1 MGALIPTQAVPEPMH
16 FEIGHGLSIAE
27 ILGHANCAPSMWQY
41 MAIKVNGANLEADQ
55 WENFIPRSNDVVSI
69 LVRPAGG
76 DGGKEIF
83 RLIATIA
90 IAVAAVVF
98 APAIA
103 GAVLGLGAPVAAGS
117 TAALVTTAILTT
129 VGTLILNA
137 VVPPPSINLPNSGFD
152 AGESYFITGQSNQAR
167 PYQVVPVVYGRMKM
181 VGNLASQPEIF
192 SAGDSTLFTTLVDW
206 GLGANRVSDIR
217 AGDTQIAYF
226 NGTIISHEDTPAY
239 ADPSNPAAG
248 LAPVPLQLLQYPLNS
263 QELSVGLSSDGDVGV
278 ATTVP
283 TAYSAVVELS
293 FPQGI
298 AYYDKN
304 GDIQRLGV
312 TFEGTYRKRGD
323 PDWLNW
329 PSGSEGYAGDAHIW
343 FGQGSIDPN
352 GPNPEG
358 NPSITIQ
365 VPSTVKAGE
374 TFTFSLS
381 FDKEVYQ
388 VSRTDFTFI
397 RASNTVDWTDNF
409 TFVSENEI
417 TANRLWQFTYRA
429 PSAGIPD
436 NQSLQFLIATN
447 LQNFVDAP
455 PPNGVQFPDT
465 AYVSPNFVVAGE
477 SVAVDPDTG
486 TPPEGDTDLY
496 DETAGNETYVLV
508 TGTIPQYEQYD
519 PENRDSVNVTGF
531 SVWVNGTTVPTDTAN
546 FMNYAGTL
554 QRGSQQYGF
563 GVNIIIEYWTLKNA
577 DGSAGRATGARFMP
591 RYAGFPN
598 INYPGINPEYFG
610 ARFSL
615 YGDETK
621 PAKASIVIQFEEQG
635 EYEIKVERIGDTE
648 DNTSKN
654 QYFNSAY
661 WTRIASRG
669 YPFTDIDDG
678 RRSVLNLKRKHT
690 MSEIRLEASENV
702 QGNLNQIT
710 GVVTSKLRGH
720 NGSQWTEPTD
730 SRNPAWVVADIL
742 TGHRAQQIRYPLD
755 SQDCPGYLSEDQL
768 DLQSFRQFAQVCR
781 EKVEYEYKGET
792 VERFRYTT
800 DIVLAAQA
808 PVIETVQNILAM
820 CRAQLIMGQNGL
832 IQIMQ
837 DVDRG
842 TQVRQVF
849 TPANSWGFKGERIF
863 PKIPD
868 GLNVEFVSPDL
879 GYQKGEVTV
888 YRPGYDITNAT
899 EFEDLKTFGCTN
911 WHMAAQ
917 FGMYNLG
924 QMVLRQET
932 FTLSVAAESLVVQRG
947 DVVEVASDVAALGG
961 GTHLIVDQV
970 SANTIVIS
978 EEPND
983 YNDPY
988 YTIKCDDGVKQ
999 GRVVSV
1005 IGRTVQLDQTFNAP
1019 LTGQGLIVI
1028 GEKNL
1033 VTKKYIVNSIRPLP
1047 DFSAELSLVPY
1058 DERVYQTDSGEFPE
1072 WTPGGD
1078 GDPQNPNNGGN
1089 ARTVD
1094 LLGYSYLEYIN
1105 RQPISVSVLT
1115 WDLLTADA
1123 QLSGWRVSW
1132 TQAGASVNI
1141 DIALLTAEKREFEH
1155 KYQSNTNE
1163 FGPGIYTV
1171 TPITQ
1176 LGYDGQ
1182 GAGVFVSQSIDR
1194 IPPPEPQ
1201 PFFVVAEPGWT
1212 KFFWKYPDAP
1222 DIGGYTLYRM
1232 RTLGDNLEW
1241 EEVGKAGP
1249 YDEYATFPFSMERW
1263 GELFGI
1269 ICTDTSGNDS
1279 VMAVYE
1285 GLINGAPGP
1294 GLVEP
1299 FDWFGGDDPHL
1310 EWEDLYDPYSL
1321 IVEYAIKYD
1330 PDENSQNV
1338 LDAQFIDFVSP
1349 NTERLAL
1356 SDSTASGAYWIRAA
1370 DKWGK
1375 LGPWN
1380 RTSSNELDY
1389 KIEGSYTQS
1398 IYYVARYP
1406 ESSVEF
1412 NWSAV
1417 GSAAGEIT
1425 SYRITL
1431 YPRQPEPY
1439 FNRVTI
1445 PRVDPIILYEGTGTS
1460 HTATVKHFP
1469 QGDLYHQ
1476 GQFVIDGLVDGT
1488 VAGSGRLV
1496 MEWQLI
1502 YDTEGPPAPEDFVVR
1517 IDPTDPDRVSITWSA
1532 SEAPDVDY
1540 YEVRYSSR
1548 TGGDWE
1554 DSQVVAVVEWD
1565 TLEAFDFYRPGKFM
1579 IRATDTSG
1587 NVGRLADFL
1596 LNPGGI
1602 DPNDGWDLIQ
1612 VIQGHPN
1619 WEGTLDNLF
1628 RRENSQTLFLEPSTP
1643 VVDGVQEAFF
1653 YYDETS
1659 FIPTLAET
1667 RIVSEDLLAFEE
1679 DTGEEWEFIAEW
1691 PLLSLV
1697 ETMADAGGS
1706 GAEGNVDLFHEV
1718 QLPGSDVWQEFE
1730 SSEFPI
1736 TGEMKFRIRLINR
1749 EPDAD
1754 AGIRKSRILIFAQKE
1769 ETP

>member
-1 MGALIPTQAVPEPMH
+1 MH
-16 FEIGHGLSIAE
+16 FEIGHGLTIAE
-27 ILGHANCAPSMWQY
+27 ILGHANCAPTMWQY
-41 MAIKVNGANLEADQ
+41 MQIKVNGAMLERDQ

-90 IAVAAVVF
+90 IAVAAIVF

-103 GAVLGLGAPVAAGS
+103 GAVLGTTVAAGS

-152 AGESYFITGQSNQAR
+152 AGESYFLTGQSNQAR

-192 SAGDSTLFTTLVDW
+192 SAGDSSVFTTLVDW

-226 NGTIISHEDTPAY
+226 NGTIISHENTPAY
-239 ADPSNPAAG
+239 ADENNPALG

-304 GDIQRLGV
+304 GDLQRLGV

-323 PDWLNW
+323 SEWLNW
-329 PSGSEGYAGDAHIW
+329 PTGTEGYAGDAHIW
-343 FGQGSIDPN
+343 FGQGSVDPN
-352 GPNPEG
+352 NPNPEG
-358 NPSITIQ
+358 NPSITIN
-365 VPSTVKAGE
+365 VPSTVQSGE
-374 TFTFSLS
+374 TFTFSLA

-388 VSRTDFTFI
+388 VSRTDLSFI
-397 RASNTVDWTDNF
+397 RASNSTNATDQF
-409 TFVSENEI
+409 ELISENEI

-429 PSAGIPD
+429 PVVAD
-436 NQSLQFLIATN
+436 NESLQFLIATN

-477 SVAVDPDTG
+477 SVDTG
-486 TPPEGDTDLY
+486 DGGPGEDDTNLY
-496 DETAGNETYVLV
+496 DQTSGNETYVMV
-508 TGTIPQYEQYD
+508 NGFASFGYIPG
-519 PENRDSVNVTGF
+519 DSSTWNVGGF
-531 SVWVNGTTVPTDTAN
+531 SVWVGGSTVPSDTAN
-546 FMNYAGTL
+546 FRNYAGTF
-554 QRGSQQYGF
+554 QTHTESPSF
-563 GVNIIIEYWTLKNA
+563 GGVVITEYWTLKNSTGA
-577 DGSAGRATGARFMP
+577 PGRATGSRFMP

-621 PAKASIVIQFEEQG
+621 PAKASIVIQFPEQG

-648 DNTSKN
+648 NSDDKN
-654 QYFNSAY
+654 QYFNAAY

-669 YPFTDIDDG
+669 YPFTDIEDG

-720 NGSQWTEPTD
+720 NGNQWTEPTD

-742 TGHRAQQIRYPLD
+742 TGHRAQQIRYPLN
-755 SQDCPGYLSEDQL
+755 SQDCPGYLTEDQL
-768 DLQSFRQFAQVCR
+768 DLASFRQFAQVCR

-842 TQVRQVF
+842 EQVRQVF
-849 TPANSWGFKGERIF
+849 TPANSWNFRGERIF
-863 PKIPD
+863 PKIPH

-879 GYQKGEVTV
+879 GYQKGEVTI

-899 EFEDLKTFGCTN
+899 DFEDLKTFGCTN
-911 WHMAAQ
+911 WHFAAQ
-917 FGMYNLG
+917 YGMYNLG
-924 QMVLRQET
+924 QMVLRQEQ
-932 FTLSVAAESLVVQRG
+932 FTMSVSAESLVVQRG
-947 DVVEVASDVAALGG
+947 DVVEVATDVAALGG
-961 GTHLIVDQV
+961 GSHLIVDQV
-970 SANTIVIS
+970 SADTIVIS
-978 EEPND
+978 EEPNA
-983 YNDPY
+983 YNDPH
-988 YTIKCDDGVKQ
+988 YTIKSDDGVKQ
-999 GRVVSV
+999 GRVVSI
-1005 IGRTVQLDQTFNAP
+1005 IGRTVQLDETFTAP
-1019 LTGQGLIVI
+1019 LTGQGFIVI

-1058 DERVYQTDSGEFPE
+1058 DERVYKTDEGAFPE

-1094 LLGYSYLEYIN
+1094 LDGYSYLEYIN

-1123 QLSGWRVSW
+1123 QLSGWRVTF
-1132 TQAGASVNI
+1132 TQAGQSTNI
-1141 DIALLTAEKREFEH
+1141 NVAMLTAEKREFEH

-1201 PFFVVAEPGWT
+1201 PFFVVVEPGWT

-1222 DIGGYTLYRM
+1222 DIGGYTLYRK
-1232 RTLGDNLEW
+1232 RTEGDNLEW
-1241 EEVGKAGP
+1241 EEIGKAGP
-1249 YDEYATFPFSMERW
+1249 YDEYATFPFSMDVW
-1263 GELFGI
+1263 GESFGI

-1279 VMAVYE
+1279 EMAVYD
-1285 GLINGAPGP
+1285 GLINGAPAP

-1310 EWEDLYDPYSL
+1310 EWEDLYDPYNL
-1321 IVEYAIKYD
+1321 IVEYDIKHD
-1330 PDENSQNV
+1330 PDPNSQNI
-1338 LDAQFIDFVSP
+1338 LDAQFIDFVPP
-1349 NTERLAL
+1349 NTETLDLTGNRV
-1356 SDSTASGAYWIRAA
+1356 TGAYWIRAT
-1370 DKWGK
+1370 DKWGYV
-1375 LGPWN
+1375 GPWN
-1380 RTSSNELDY
+1380 RTSSSELDY
-1389 KIEGSYTQS
+1389 TIEGSYTQS
-1398 IYYVARYP
+1398 IYYVDRYP
-1406 ESSVEF
+1406 KSQVDF
-1412 NWSAV
+1412 TWAAV
-1417 GSAAGEIT
+1417 GSDAGDIT
-1425 SYRITL
+1425 SYRLTL
-1431 YPRQPEPY
+1431 YPRQPKPY

-1445 PRVDPIILYEGTGTS
+1445 PKKDPIVLYEGTDTS
-1460 HTATVKHFP
+1460 FTGDVDHIP

-1476 GQFVIDGLVDGT
+1476 GQFIIDGLVDGI
-1488 VAGSGRLV
+1488 VSGSGRAVLD
-1496 MEWQLI
+1496 WQLI
-1502 YDTEGPPAPEDFVVR
+1502 YDTEGPPAPDDFIVR
-1517 IDPTDPDRVSITWSA
+1517 IDPLDPDRVTITWSA

-1540 YEVRYSSR
+1540 YEIRYSSR

-1587 NVGRLADFL
+1587 NVGQMSDYL

-1602 DPNDGWDLIQ
+1602 DPNDGWQLIQ
-1612 VIQGHPN
+1612 VIQGHPD
-1619 WEGTLDNLF
+1619 WVGTLDNLF
-1628 RRENSQTLFLEPSTP
+1628 RRENSATLFLDPNTP
-1643 VVDGVQEAFF
+1643 VENGIQEAFF

-1659 FIPTLAET
+1659 TIPTLAET
-1667 RIVSEDLLAFEE
+1667 RIVSEDLLPFAE
-1679 DTGEEWEFIAEW
+1679 DGESWEFIAEW
-1691 PLLSLV
+1691 PLLSEV
-1697 ETMADAGGS
+1697 ETMAQAGGS
-1706 GAEGNVDLFHEV
+1706 AGNVTLFHEV
-1718 QLPGSDVWQEFE
+1718 KLPGSDVWQEFT

-1736 TGEMKFRIRLINR
+1736 TGELEFRIRLNND

-1754 AGIRKSRILIFAQKE
+1754 AGIRKSRILIYAQKE

>member
-1 MGALIPTQAVPEPMH
+1 MGALIPTGGVPEPMH
-16 FEIGHGLSIAE
+16 FEIGHGLTIAE
-27 ILGHANCAPSMWQY
+27 ILDHANCAPMMWQY
-41 MAIKVNGANLEADQ
+41 MAIKVNGATLERDQ

-103 GAVLGLGAPVAAGS
+103 GAVLGTTVAAGS

-137 VVPPPSINLPNSGFD
+137 VVPPPSINLPNSGYD

-192 SAGDSTLFTTLVDW
+192 SAGDSTVFTTLVDW

-239 ADPSNPAAG
+239 ANENNPAAG

-263 QELSVGLSSDGDVGV
+263 QELSVGLSTDGDLGV

-304 GDIQRLGV
+304 GDLQRLGV
-312 TFEGTYRKRGD
+312 TFEGTYRKLGD
-323 PDWLNW
+323 PEWLNW
-329 PSGSEGYAGDAHIW
+329 PSGTEGYAGDSHIW
-343 FGQGSIDPN
+343 FGQGSVNPDD
-352 GPNPEG
+352 PNPEG
-358 NPSITIQ
+358 NPAITIQ
-365 VPSTVKAGE
+365 VPSSVQSGE

-388 VSRTDFTFI
+388 VSRTDLTFI
-397 RASNTVDWTDNF
+397 RASTSSDATSEF
-409 TFVSENEI
+409 TLISESEI
-417 TANRLWQFTYRA
+417 TPNRLWQFTYRA
-429 PSAGIPD
+429 PVVGD
-436 NQSLQFLIATN
+436 NESLQFLIATN

-477 SVAVDPDTG
+477 DADVDPDTG
-486 TPPEGDTDLY
+486 NPGEGDTNLY
-496 DETAGNETYVLV
+496 DRTPGNETYVLV
-508 TGTIPQYEQYD
+508 TGSVVPGVDYD
-519 PENRDSVNVTGF
+519 PAIRSTINIGGF
-531 SVWVNGTTVPTDTAN
+531 SVWVGGSTVPSDTAG
-546 FMNYAGTL
+546 FMNYAGTY
-554 QRGSQQYGF
+554 QEYNRSYGF
-563 GVNIIIEYWTLKNA
+563 GLDIITEYWTLKNA
-577 DGSAGRATGARFMP
+577 NGAAGRSTGSRFMP

-598 INYPGINPEYFG
+598 LNFPGINPEYFG

-621 PAKASIVIQFEEQG
+621 PAKASIVIQFAEQG
-635 EYEIKVERIGDTE
+635 EYEVRVKRIGDTE
-648 DNTSKN
+648 NSDDKN
-654 QYFNSAY
+654 QYFNAAY

-669 YPFTDIDDG
+669 YPFTDIEDG

-720 NGSQWTEPTD
+720 NGNEWYGPVD
-730 SRNPAWVVADIL
+730 SRNPAWIVADIL
-742 TGHRAQQIRYPLD
+742 TGYRAQQVRYPNGLQD
-755 SQDCPGYLSEDQL
+755 SPGYLQESQL
-768 DLQSFRQFAQVCR
+768 DLASFRQFAGVCSQR
-781 EKVEYEYKGET
+781 VEYQYKGET

-808 PVIETVQNILAM
+808 PVIETVQNILGM

-842 TQVRQVF
+842 DQVRQVF
-849 TPANSWGFKGERIF
+849 TPANSWNFKGERIF
-863 PKIPD
+863 PKIPH

-879 GYQKGEVTV
+879 GYQKGEVTI
-888 YRPGYDITNAT
+888 YRPGYDITTAT
-899 EFEDLKTFGCTN
+899 TFEDLKTFGCTN

-917 FGMYNLG
+917 YGMYNLG

-947 DVVEVASDVAALGG
+947 DVVEVSSDVAALGG
-961 GTHLIVDQV
+961 GSHLIVDQV
-970 SANTIVIS
+970 SSNTIIIS
-978 EEPND
+978 EEPNE
-983 YNDPY
+983 YSDPH
-988 YTIKCDDGVKQ
+988 YTIKSDDGVKQ

-1005 IGRTVQLDQTFNAP
+1005 IGRTVQLDQSFTAP
-1019 LTGQGLIVI
+1019 LTGQGFIVI
-1028 GEKNL
+1028 GEKNY
-1033 VTKKYIVNSIRPLP
+1033 VTKKYIVNAIRPLP

-1058 DERVYQTDSGEFPE
+1058 DAAVYTTDEGGFPE

-1078 GDPQNPNNGGN
+1078 GNPQNPNNGGN

-1094 LLGYSYLEYIN
+1094 LDGYSYLEYIN
-1105 RQPISVSVLT
+1105 RQPISVSALT

-1123 QLSGWRVSW
+1123 QLSGWRVMF
-1132 TQAGASVNI
+1132 TQAGQSVNI
-1141 DIALLTAEKREFEH
+1141 DVALLTADKREFEH
-1155 KYQSNTNE
+1155 RYQSNTNE
-1163 FGPGIYTV
+1163 FGSGIYTV
-1171 TPITQ
+1171 TPILQ

-1212 KFFWKYPDAP
+1212 KFFWRYPDAP
-1222 DIGGYTLYRM
+1222 DIGGYTLYRKK
-1232 RTLGDNLEW
+1232 TLGDNLEW
-1241 EEVGKAGP
+1241 QEIGKAAP
-1249 YDEYATFPFSMERW
+1249 FDEYKVFPISMDRW
-1263 GELFGI
+1263 GEVFGI

-1279 VMAVYE
+1279 PMAVYE
-1285 GLINGAPGP
+1285 GLINGPPKP

-1299 FDWFGGDDPHL
+1299 FNWFGGDNPYL

-1321 IVEYAIKYD
+1321 IVDYLIKYD
-1330 PDENSQNV
+1330 PNENSQNV
-1338 LDAQFIDFVSP
+1338 IEAQFIDFVSP
-1349 NTERLAL
+1349 NTQRLDL
-1356 SDSTASGAYWIRAA
+1356 SANTASGAYWIRAA
-1370 DKWGK
+1370 DKWGQ

-1380 RTSSNELDY
+1380 RTSSDEVDF
-1389 KIEGSYTQS
+1389 KVEASYTQT
-1398 IYYVARYP
+1398 IFYIDRYP
-1406 ESSVEF
+1406 SSYVDF
-1412 NWSAV
+1412 YWSAV
-1417 GSAAGEIT
+1417 GSQASDIT
-1425 SYRITL
+1425 SYRLTL

-1439 FNRVTI
+1439 FNRVII
-1445 PRVDPIILYEGTGTS
+1445 PMVEPIVLYEGPDTS
-1460 HTATVKHFP
+1460 VRAEVRHIP

-1476 GQFVIDGLVDGT
+1476 GQFVVDGLVDG
-1488 VAGSGRLV
+1488 VVSGSGRAMLD
-1496 MEWQLI
+1496 WQLI
-1502 YDTEGPPAPEDFVVR
+1502 YDTEGPPAPDDFIVR
-1517 IDPTDPDRVSITWSA
+1517 IDPLDPDRVAITWAA
-1532 SEAPDVDY
+1532 SDAPDVDY

-1554 DSQVVAVVEWD
+1554 DSQVVAVVPWD
-1565 TLEAFDFYRPGKFM
+1565 TLDAFDFYRPGKFM

-1587 NVGRLADFL
+1587 NVGQLADYL

-1619 WEGTLDNLF
+1619 WEGTLENLF
-1628 RRENSQTLFLEPSTP
+1628 RRENSQTLFIDPDTP
-1643 VVDGVQEAFF
+1643 IESGVQEAFF

-1659 FIPTLAET
+1659 TIPILAET

-1679 DTGEEWEFIAEW
+1679 NNGESWEFISDW
-1691 PLLSLV
+1691 PLLSDV
-1697 ETMADAGGS
+1697 ETMADPGGS

-1718 QLPGSDVWQEFE
+1718 QLPGSSVWQEFE

-1754 AGIRKSRILIFAQKE
+1754 AGIRKSRILIFAQSEE